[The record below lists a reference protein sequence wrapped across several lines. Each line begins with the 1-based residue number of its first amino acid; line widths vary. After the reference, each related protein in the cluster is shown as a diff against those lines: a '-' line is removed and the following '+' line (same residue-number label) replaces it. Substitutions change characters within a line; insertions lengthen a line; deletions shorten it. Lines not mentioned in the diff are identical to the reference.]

1 MGLLGKK
8 EKGIGVY
15 AHIPFCLSKCPYCAF
30 NSVAAGD
37 ARAYENRYVECLLKE
52 LGARVGK
59 EGITGPLRTFYIGGG
74 TPTLFSPEAIGKLLS
89 SAIKLFGIAGSHGIE
104 ATLEANPDTLSPSR
118 LAGYRQHGVNRL
130 SVGFQSLDD
139 ARLAALG
146 RTHTAGRATQA
157 FKWGRDA
164 GFDNIGIDLIFG
176 TPGQDHAQWEEELS
190 EAALLKP
197 EHISLYGMTIEEG
210 TPFHRRYGPGKTGLP
225 GEAAEAGMFTM
236 AIKIL
241 KSAGYRHYE
250 VSNFALPGRES
261 VHNTLYWK
269 GAPYIGIGAGAHSYL
284 PWPGWGRRWW
294 NETSAEEYMKRVEAV
309 LDASAGGEELGRE
322 EAMLEAVMLGLRM
335 VDDGVSGEKFR
346 EKFGLYP
353 GEALPGLEALIKE
366 GLVRKRGEDV
376 LATESGLLLLNEVTA
391 RMQ

>member
-1 MGLLGKK
+1 MGILGKK

-30 NSVAAGD
+30 NSVGTAD
-37 ARAYENRYVECLLKE
+37 ARAYEKRYVGCL
-52 LGARVGK
+52 AREIGIRARE
-59 EGITGPLRTFYIGGG
+59 EGISGPLRTIYIGGG
-74 TPTLFSPEAIGKLLS
+74 TPTLFSPEAIGELLS
-89 SAIKLFGIAGSHGIE
+89 SAIDIFGVAGPHGIE
-104 ATLEANPDTLSPSR
+104 STIEANPDTVTPSS
-118 LAGYRQHGVNRL
+118 LAGYRQVGVNRL
-130 SVGFQSLDD
+130 SIGFQSLDD

-164 GFDNIGIDLIFG
+164 GFGNIGIDLIFG
-176 TPGQDHAQWEEELS
+176 TPGQDLAGWQEELS
-190 EAALLKP
+190 KAALLNP

-210 TPFHRRYGPGKTGLP
+210 TPFYRRYGPGTTGLP
-225 GEAAEAGMFTM
+225 GEEAEAGMFTI
-236 AIKIL
+236 AVRTL

-269 GAPYIGIGAGAHSYL
+269 GAPYIGAGAGAHSHL

-294 NETSAEEYMKRVEAV
+294 NETRAEEYMAKVEAG
-309 LDASAGGEELGRE
+309 LDASSGGEKLGRK

-335 VDDGVSGEKFR
+335 VEEGINGDGFK

-353 GEALPGLEALIKE
+353 GEALPGLEGLIKE
-366 GLVRKRGEDV
+366 GLVRKSGEDV
-376 LATESGLLLLNEVTA
+376 LATDSGLLLLNEVAA
-391 RMQ
+391 RMF